1 MKYVINEGQRAL
13 VFKEGKLVDYLKEG
27 TYNNFGFFNKIFDVH
42 ECEGQLKSEKKLA
55 MNLSEMKME
64 KDISLI
70 KKISKI

>member
-42 ECEGQLKSEKKLA
+42 ECEGQLKS
-55 MNLSEMKME
+55 
-64 KDISLI
+64 
-70 KKISKI
+70 